1 MKDILR
7 SLGILIFVS
16 SCFAWFLSEFNISFW
31 GSFAFVTSI
40 QIIAWNLYKYYQ
52 QSQIIA
58 RTQEIDKI
66 AMEQIGKQ
74 QAMVPC
80 ASCKA
85 DQLVDIEL
93 NTANQFE
100 CVACDQKNSVYI
112 NIETVAK
119 TIINDK

>member
-1 MKDILR
+1 
-7 SLGILIFVS
+7 
-16 SCFAWFLSEFNISFW
+16 
-31 GSFAFVTSI
+31 
-40 QIIAWNLYKYYQ
+40 
-52 QSQIIA
+52 
-58 RTQEIDKI
+58 
-66 AMEQIGKQ
+66 MEQIGKQ